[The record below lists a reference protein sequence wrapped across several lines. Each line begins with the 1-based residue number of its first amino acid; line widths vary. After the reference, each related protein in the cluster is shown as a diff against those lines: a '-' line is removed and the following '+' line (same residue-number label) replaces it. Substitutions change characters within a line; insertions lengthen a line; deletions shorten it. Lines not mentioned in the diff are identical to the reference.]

1 MVRAPRMAKRPYRRS
16 APNEPWLASG
26 PSENRPWT
34 PREFG
39 ILSVITILA
48 TATRLFRVEIWPFT
62 ADEVVT
68 WRGITNGLAAPFHS
82 FDAVVSGHPLVVA
95 LMRWLLELGV

>member
-1 MVRAPRMAKRPYRRS
+1 MAKRPYRRS

-62 ADEVVT
+62 ADEVVRRAT
-68 WRGITNGLAAPFHS
+68 GKPLSLDPYLAYLWGKYQPLYGLREEEKTAA
-82 FDAVVSGHPLVVA
+82 GVA
-95 LMRWLLELGV
+95 